1 MALNLSTVCEC
12 WQAVPWGA
20 VGNAFLI
27 ARSVCK
33 HGCSYSCFVYLLH
46 KLVHLFHVP
55 FIWLE
60 SVHLRSNATAF
71 AEKPQMSRGWP
82 INYNQVHLPVRW
94 LWNVNTVFFYNL
106 AVKSC
111 EKRWSSY
118 QWVIIEKKKKKKKTA
133 LAGLPGSNSLSH
145 WYLKTT
151 YSNQRG
157 PRHCFVTSSHLYC
170 PPSPSIETQAQSWE
184 EV

>member
-118 QWVIIEKKKKKKKTA
+118 QWVIKSCLSVLQA
-133 LAGLPGSNSLSH
+133 VFLPFPCSTHLIQKMGSS
-145 WYLKTT
+145 W
-151 YSNQRG
+151 
-157 PRHCFVTSSHLYC
+157 SSA
-170 PPSPSIETQAQSWE
+170 ETW
-184 EV
+184 